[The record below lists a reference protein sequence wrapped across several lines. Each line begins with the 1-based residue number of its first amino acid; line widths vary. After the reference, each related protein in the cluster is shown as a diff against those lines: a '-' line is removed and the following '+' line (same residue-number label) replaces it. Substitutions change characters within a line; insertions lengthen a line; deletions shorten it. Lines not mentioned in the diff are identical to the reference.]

1 MIITKSGVVYLKIT
15 KEKILRKLKRPGGK
29 RMLLVLLFVGL
40 ATYGQN
46 TNQKKELLYLVN
58 GAQKIEVN
66 PELFSIVA
74 VDVDGMR
81 YPVSAPLQKEVLSG
95 LVSAGKGASWS
106 YPDKGIQVSLE
117 LHPEYLEVRIK
128 ASKTTEFTWPVLK
141 GEIDALTI
149 PMHQG
154 KYIPAKDSLW
164 ISHLTK
170 AGPLSGS
177 QDLSMQF
184 FAANMGGKAL
194 VYVIRNMF
202 NNELNF
208 ANNKGTLGLSFN
220 HEFPATV
227 SDKQYG
233 FRIYLTA
240 NSTTAIAKTYKKYV
254 EEKEN
259 IITLEQKAADN
270 PNIRKLYGAPHIYVW
285 NDKFLVSNDVLNWK
299 LFKKIILEQL
309 RDKRMNPT
317 KNMFRQFSNGES
329 GREFENQLDEFVK
342 EEFITKYQKN
352 GLTQAINEVL
362 LRKEFYNGLAWSNKK
377 LSKEALGL
385 IAKGVDQ
392 LNAPEIYRLNKLLLI
407 AAYPEVLRPVADWGG
422 AQPKMLDEMQA
433 AGIKKAWL
441 GLNDWMPAEIHPEFV
456 TRAVAKGYLIGPYDS
471 YHSIHQPGKEGWIT
485 AKFSD
490 TTLFASAFVMNK
502 NGKPALGFLG
512 KGRKLNPT
520 LSMPAVKNRMTE
532 VMGNTGKVFNS
543 WFIDC
548 DATGE
553 SLDDYTPGR
562 MTSQGEDIKA
572 RLQRMAWIRDTYQL
586 VIGSEVGN
594 DFAAGVIAY
603 AHGMTTPVIAWN
615 DPDMRK
621 NKTSKYYIGGYFSNN
636 GAVPDRYG
644 MQAALKEEYRYL
656 YYDSRFNIPLFQL
669 VYNNA
674 VITSHHWEWG
684 SLKVPS
690 ELKNTELKE
699 ILFNVPP
706 LYHLNDE
713 SWLKFKEVI
722 AKHVKVFSKTHEIAV
737 KSEMDRFDWL
747 TADRQV
753 QKTTFGNQIE
763 VIANFGKVSFTYEN
777 QVILPQTLIIHDL
790 IGNNFEVYKP

>member
-1 MIITKSGVVYLKIT
+1 MKVNHKVLKKFRKTGVTGL
-15 KEKILRKLKRPGGK
+15 
-29 RMLLVLLFVGL
+29 MLILLFVGWN
-40 ATYGQN
+40 AFGQSIN
-46 TNQKKELLYLVN
+46 HEGKLLYLLN
-58 GAQKIEVN
+58 GAQKMEID
-66 PELFSIVA
+66 PELFSITA
-74 VDVDGMR
+74 VDAEGKR
-81 YPVSAPLQKEVLSG
+81 YQVSAPLQKEKLSG
-95 LVSAGKGASWS
+95 LTHDHKKASWA
-106 YPDKGIQVSLE
+106 YPEKGIGISLE
-117 LHPEYLEVRIK
+117 LHAEYLEVSIK

-170 AGPLSGS
+170 TGSLSGS

-184 FAANMGGKAL
+184 FAANMGAKAL

-208 ANNKGTLGLSFN
+208 ANDKGTLGLSFN

-233 FRIYLTA
+233 FRIYLTT

-254 EEKEN
+254 EEQGQ
-259 IITLEQKAADN
+259 IITLEQKAEHN
-270 PNIRKLYGAPHIYVW
+270 PNIKKLYGAPHIYIW
-285 NDKFLVSNDVLNWK
+285 NDKFLVSNDVVNWK
-299 LFKKIILEQL
+299 LFKKIILGQL
-309 RDKRMNPT
+309 RDRTMNPT
-317 KNMFRQFSNGES
+317 KNMFRQFSVGEA
-329 GREFENQLDEFVK
+329 GTEFQNQLDEFVK
-342 EEFITKYQKN
+342 EEFMTRHQKN
-352 GLTQAINEVL
+352 GLIQAINEVL
-362 LRKEFYNGLAWSNKK
+362 LRKDFYNKLAWSDTRMGENV
-377 LSKEALGL
+377 LSL
-385 IAKGVDQ
+385 ISKGPDQ
-392 LNAPEIYRLNKLLLI
+392 LNAVELYRLNKLLLV
-407 AAYPEVLRPVADWGG
+407 AAYPEVFRPVADWGG

-456 TRAVAKGYLIGPYDS
+456 KKSVGKGYLIGPYDS

-490 TTLFASAFVMNK
+490 TTLFTRAFVMNK
-502 NGKPALGFLG
+502 NGKPSLGFLG

-520 LSMPAVKNRMTE
+520 LSMPAVKNRMSE
-532 VMGNTGKVFNS
+532 VMNNTGEVFNS

-562 MTSQGEDIKA
+562 MTSQEDDIKA

-586 VIGSEVGN
+586 VVGSEVGN
-594 DFAAGVIAY
+594 DFAAGTIAY
-603 AHGMTTPVIAWN
+603 GHGMTTPVIAWN
-615 DPDMRK
+615 DPDMRT
-621 NKTSKYYIGGYFSNN
+621 NKTSKYYIGGYFTNN
-636 GAVPDRYG
+636 GGVPDRYG
-644 MQAALKEEYRYL
+644 MQAELKEEYRYL

-722 AKHVKVFSKTHEIAV
+722 VKHVKVFSKTHEIAV
-737 KSEMDRFDWL
+737 KSEMNAFDWL
-747 TADRQV
+747 SKDHQV
-753 QKTTFGNQIE
+753 QKTTFGDKIE
-763 VIANFGKVSFTYEN
+763 VVANFGKSPFTYKS

-790 IGNNFEVYKP
+790 ISNTFEVYKP